1 MKRPVGLILAAIV
14 LGLSAVV
21 LLLLAALMVIAGFA
35 MHAHPTTPA
44 QPAFFLYVMY
54 GAGVMYLAL
63 AAWAIITTVG
73 LIMLRLWARYS
84 ILVIGGCLA
93 GLGGISL
100 VGTVVFYFAGFP
112 GAPFPGGDP
121 HMLHIILATVGIFY
135 TSLLAIGVW
144 WLIYFNLRFTKEFF
158 RQRDRYDLTTGLLL
172 PQAPSRR
179 PVAITILGVLLLL
192 GVPFLAILAFLP
204 IPAFLC
210 GLMLQSP
217 AAHILY
223 GGLALC
229 TALIGIGLLRLH
241 PAARIAT
248 MAYLLFGC
256 INVPLSLLPSSQ
268 EHLRAYMQQFM
279 ALIPTP
285 PNAPPN
291 AFHYSLFQMALYSSF
306 GLIMNIVLIWLLHHY
321 RTAFNPP
328 PPIVEEPQAA
338 T

>member
-21 LLLLAALMVIAGFA
+21 QLLMAALMFFAGFA
-35 MHAHPTTPA
+35 IHVHPTVPT
-44 QPAFFLYVMY
+44 QPAFLFYFM
-54 GAGVMYLAL
+54 GGIGVMYLAL
-63 AAWAIITTVG
+63 AAWAITTTVG
-73 LIMLRLWARYS
+73 LLMLRLWARYS

-93 GLGGISL
+93 GLGAMCL
-100 VGTVVFYFAGFP
+100 VGTAVSLFAGIP
-112 GAPFPGGDP
+112 GAQLPGSNP
-121 HMLHIILATVGIFY
+121 HMMHVIFAVVGIFY
-135 TSLLAIGVW
+135 GSMVAIGAW
-144 WLIYFNLRFTKEFF
+144 WLVYFNLRSTKGLF
-158 RQRDRYDLTTGLLL
+158 RQRDRYDLTTGMLV
-172 PQAPSRR
+172 PQVPSRR
-179 PVAITILGVLLLL
+179 PAAITILAVLILL

-210 GLMLQSP
+210 GLMLQP
-217 AAHILY
+217 PGAHILY

-229 TALIGIGLLRLH
+229 TALIGVGLLRLH
-241 PAARIAT
+241 PAARIAA

-268 EHLRAYMQQFM
+268 EHLRAYMQRFM
-279 ALIPTP
+279 ALIPMP

-291 AFHYSLFQMALYSSF
+291 QFHYSLFQLALYSSF
-306 GLIMNIVLIWLLHHY
+306 GLIVNVFLLWLLHHY
-321 RTAFNPP
+321 RTAFNAP